1 LARIIYRVKKFLLLI
16 PVALFGGAAT
26 ACAGS
31 YEDHLYEDRLRQW
44 HEDSVRQKA
53 EEETRCKHRNDE
65 DEKFWAKQKAKH
77 EAHQPYWTWAQLPNG
92 KIVYV
97 QIFPR

>member
-1 LARIIYRVKKFLLLI
+1 MYSVKKFLLLI

-44 HEDSVRQKA
+44 HADVRQKT
-53 EEETRCKHRNDE
+53 EEEAGWKHRNDE
-65 DEKFWAKQKAKH
+65 NEKFLAEQKAKH
-77 EAHQPYWTWAQLPNG
+77 KANQP
-92 KIVYV
+92 
-97 QIFPR
+97 